1 MWLFGLQDEEFD
13 YIIEN
18 ASLVYNNQLMFFD
31 DHILNN
37 KQSTLTKRISPEKN
51 KKASNKKISMKKLY
65 KPGSS
70 SSPLSISF
78 ATQETMLIQ

>member
-1 MWLFGLQDEEFD
+1 
-13 YIIEN
+13 
-18 ASLVYNNQLMFFD
+18 MFFD